1 VLPIRKILC
10 PTDFSDPSY
19 RSLSVACE
27 FAEHFCA
34 AICVIHVVAPI
45 PTVAANVGPSAF
57 NINTYQYELEKDA
70 KEMLQKVIR
79 EKVPESVTASA
90 IVSHGNA
97 AEKILDAAAE
107 NDGIDLIVIAT
118 RGRTRWRN
126 TLFGSVAERV
136 VRLSPI
142 PVLTVSGKPTA

>member
-27 FAEHFCA
+27 LAEHFSA
-34 AICVIHVVAPI
+34 AICVLHVVAPI

-57 NINTYQYELEKDA
+57 NINTYQFELENDA
-70 KEMLQKVIR
+70 KEMLQKVIG

-107 NDGIDLIVIAT
+107 NDGTDLIVIAT
-118 RGRTRWRN
+118 RGRTGWRN